1 MAWTFFL
8 YILGVKTK
16 TQFKEKM
23 YRFLTYVPDIDS
35 ALNDFWN
42 VNEHKVK
49 FWYKDRQKD
58 DDIIISASPEFL
70 LKPICERLGIKNLM
84 ASKVDKHTGLYD
96 GENCWGEEKVKRLYE
111 KFPNAKC
118 EEFYSDSLSD
128 TPLAELADKAMI
140 IRENELIEFANKCKY
155 DSYSKD
161 KIVKLTAD
169 IDVSGSD
176 FKGISYF
183 AGTFDGG
190 SHIISG
196 FNVDYKGSDFGFFR
210 YIAESGFIT
219 NLNISGSINVTGSQ
233 ENIGGIAGVNK
244 GVINESSF
252 SGKVNASTAT
262 GAIAGYNHE
271 NAKIV
276 SCTSDADI
284 LATNQTGGIA
294 GVNDGLISSCTSK
307 SRVNTQELDTTLDI
321 GGVDVG
327 TLNLTQNVI
336 DRNDM
341 GGIAGES
348 TGIISDCVNYGKIGF
363 AHTGYN
369 VGGIAGKQS
378 GKVITCSNEGE
389 IYGRKDVG
397 GIVGQAEPD
406 IESEYLN
413 DRVDD
418 VQSSIDIINSTLN
431 NMSSSMNNASSDVK
445 SYTENIIDQYKE
457 LLDKL
462 QDKLNGNNDND
473 EKIEDF
479 VDDISKDI
487 ENSTVADDIHGLA
500 DTVDSEIRT
509 IADSIERIS
518 AQIKNIGNT
527 VTETMDVVTSDDNYI
542 EDISSA
548 DSAQNSDGVIAKSVN
563 RGAVHGDINAGGI
576 AGTMNVE
583 YDVDPEYD
591 LDITETTNV
600 RLRSTVSDVVIYCIN
615 YGEVNSKK
623 DCAGGIVGL
632 QELGLVYGSEGYGTV
647 KSETGNY
654 AGGIAGNS
662 ASAITDSYS
671 LCNVESEDY
680 TGGICGKGYTMQN
693 CISIP
698 AILGDGEAKGSLAG
712 IIESDGEVSTN
723 IFVNDIYGGIDDINY
738 SGKADSASYEAV
750 MAMENIPDGFHRVT
764 LVFKA
769 DGNVIDT
776 KNIAYNANLGV
787 SELPSIPDK
796 DGFYAQWPENIVS
809 KPILQNTVV
818 EAEYHVWIES
828 VAGDIASQN
837 DKPLFIAEG
846 KFYDDNKITLSKCD
860 TDNLSGDIEYSYA
873 WKMRGTDVKDKGT
886 KTCHFYIKNTL
897 GSSEVWYRDNAD
909 SGWVKADAKEH
920 GSYMTAEIPYEADF
934 AVIHKESS
942 NMIYYIC
949 GGAAA
954 CIIVLAVIII
964 KKRKKRNK

>member
-1 MAWTFFL
+1 MTMKKYLKKRIIPAGL
-8 YILGVKTK
+8 SLILIIMTVISI
-16 TQFKEKM
+16 M
-23 YRFLTYVPDIDS
+23 PINVS
-35 ALNDFWN
+35 A
-42 VNEHKVK
+42 E
-49 FWYKDRQKD
+49 
-58 DDIIISASPEFL
+58 
-70 LKPICERLGIKNLM
+70 
-84 ASKVDKHTGLYD
+84 
-96 GENCWGEEKVKRLYE
+96 
-111 KFPNAKC
+111 
-118 EEFYSDSLSD
+118 DSLNVIEIS
-128 TPLAELADKAMI
+128 
-140 IRENELIEFANKCKY
+140 RVNELIEFANKCKY

-479 VDDISKDI
+479 IDDISKDI
-487 ENSTVADDIHGLA
+487 ENSTVADDIHGVA

-527 VTETMDVVTSDDNYI
+527 VTETMDVVTSDDDYI

-796 DGFYAQWPENIVS
+796 DGYYAQWPENIVS

-886 KTCHFYIKNTL
+886 KTCHFYIKNTS

>member
-1 MAWTFFL
+1 MTMKKYLKKRIIPAGL
-8 YILGVKTK
+8 SLILIIMTVISI
-16 TQFKEKM
+16 M
-23 YRFLTYVPDIDS
+23 PINVS
-35 ALNDFWN
+35 A
-42 VNEHKVK
+42 E
-49 FWYKDRQKD
+49 
-58 DDIIISASPEFL
+58 
-70 LKPICERLGIKNLM
+70 
-84 ASKVDKHTGLYD
+84 
-96 GENCWGEEKVKRLYE
+96 
-111 KFPNAKC
+111 
-118 EEFYSDSLSD
+118 DSLNVIEIS
-128 TPLAELADKAMI
+128 
-140 IRENELIEFANKCKY
+140 RVNELIEFANKCKY

-487 ENSTVADDIHGLA
+487 ENSTVADDIHGVA

-527 VTETMDVVTSDDNYI
+527 VTETMDVVTSDDDYI

-787 SELPSIPDK
+787 AELPSIPDK
-796 DGFYAQWPENIVS
+796 DGYYAQWPENIVS

-886 KTCHFYIKNTL
+886 KTCHFYIKNTS

-964 KKRKKRNK
+964 KKRKKRNN

>member
-1 MAWTFFL
+1 MTMKKYLKKRIIPAGL
-8 YILGVKTK
+8 SLILIIMTVISI
-16 TQFKEKM
+16 M
-23 YRFLTYVPDIDS
+23 PINVS
-35 ALNDFWN
+35 A
-42 VNEHKVK
+42 E
-49 FWYKDRQKD
+49 
-58 DDIIISASPEFL
+58 
-70 LKPICERLGIKNLM
+70 
-84 ASKVDKHTGLYD
+84 
-96 GENCWGEEKVKRLYE
+96 
-111 KFPNAKC
+111 
-118 EEFYSDSLSD
+118 DSLNVIEIS
-128 TPLAELADKAMI
+128 
-140 IRENELIEFANKCKY
+140 RVNELIEFANKCKY

-219 NLNISGSINVTGSQ
+219 NLNITGSINVTGSQ

-445 SYTENIIDQYKE
+445 SYTENIIDQYNE

-487 ENSTVADDIHGLA
+487 ENSTVADDIHGVA

-527 VTETMDVVTSDDNYI
+527 VTETMDVVTSDDDYI

-846 KFYDDNKITLSKCD
+846 EFYDDNKITLSKCD
-860 TDNLSGDIEYSYA
+860 TDNLSGNIEYSYA

-886 KTCHFYIKNTL
+886 KTCHFYIKNTS

>member
-1 MAWTFFL
+1 MTMKKYLKKRIIPAGL
-8 YILGVKTK
+8 SLILIIMTVISI
-16 TQFKEKM
+16 M
-23 YRFLTYVPDIDS
+23 PINVS
-35 ALNDFWN
+35 A
-42 VNEHKVK
+42 E
-49 FWYKDRQKD
+49 
-58 DDIIISASPEFL
+58 
-70 LKPICERLGIKNLM
+70 
-84 ASKVDKHTGLYD
+84 
-96 GENCWGEEKVKRLYE
+96 
-111 KFPNAKC
+111 
-118 EEFYSDSLSD
+118 DSLNVIEIS
-128 TPLAELADKAMI
+128 
-140 IRENELIEFANKCKY
+140 RVNELIEFANKCKY

-431 NMSSSMNNASSDVK
+431 NMSSLMNNASSDVK

-796 DGFYAQWPENIVS
+796 DGYYAQWPENIVS

-886 KTCHFYIKNTL
+886 KTCHFYIKNTS

>member
-1 MAWTFFL
+1 MTMKKYLKKRIIPAGL
-8 YILGVKTK
+8 SLILIIMTVISI
-16 TQFKEKM
+16 M
-23 YRFLTYVPDIDS
+23 PINVS
-35 ALNDFWN
+35 A
-42 VNEHKVK
+42 E
-49 FWYKDRQKD
+49 
-58 DDIIISASPEFL
+58 
-70 LKPICERLGIKNLM
+70 
-84 ASKVDKHTGLYD
+84 
-96 GENCWGEEKVKRLYE
+96 
-111 KFPNAKC
+111 
-118 EEFYSDSLSD
+118 DSLNVIEIS
-128 TPLAELADKAMI
+128 
-140 IRENELIEFANKCKY
+140 RVNELIEFANKCKY

-233 ENIGGIAGVNK
+233 KNIGGIAGVNK

-487 ENSTVADDIHGLA
+487 ENSTVADDIHGVA

-527 VTETMDVVTSDDNYI
+527 VTETMDVVTSDDDYI

-796 DGFYAQWPENIVS
+796 DGYYAQWPENIVS

-837 DKPLFIAEG
+837 DKPRFIAEG

-886 KTCHFYIKNTL
+886 KTCHFYIKNTS

>member
-1 MAWTFFL
+1 MTMKKYLKKRIIPAGL
-8 YILGVKTK
+8 SLILIIMTVISI
-16 TQFKEKM
+16 M
-23 YRFLTYVPDIDS
+23 PINVS
-35 ALNDFWN
+35 A
-42 VNEHKVK
+42 E
-49 FWYKDRQKD
+49 
-58 DDIIISASPEFL
+58 
-70 LKPICERLGIKNLM
+70 
-84 ASKVDKHTGLYD
+84 
-96 GENCWGEEKVKRLYE
+96 
-111 KFPNAKC
+111 
-118 EEFYSDSLSD
+118 DSLNVIEIS
-128 TPLAELADKAMI
+128 
-140 IRENELIEFANKCKY
+140 RVNELIEFANKCKY

-183 AGTFDGG
+183 AGIFDGG

-527 VTETMDVVTSDDNYI
+527 VTETMDVVTSDDDYI

-886 KTCHFYIKNTL
+886 KTCHFYIKNTS

>member
-1 MAWTFFL
+1 MTMKKYLKKRIIPAGL
-8 YILGVKTK
+8 SLILIIMTVISI
-16 TQFKEKM
+16 M
-23 YRFLTYVPDIDS
+23 PINVS
-35 ALNDFWN
+35 A
-42 VNEHKVK
+42 E
-49 FWYKDRQKD
+49 
-58 DDIIISASPEFL
+58 
-70 LKPICERLGIKNLM
+70 
-84 ASKVDKHTGLYD
+84 
-96 GENCWGEEKVKRLYE
+96 
-111 KFPNAKC
+111 
-118 EEFYSDSLSD
+118 DSLNVIEIS
-128 TPLAELADKAMI
+128 
-140 IRENELIEFANKCKY
+140 RVNELIEFANKCKY

-233 ENIGGIAGVNK
+233 KNIGGIAGVNK

-445 SYTENIIDQYKE
+445 SYTENIIDQYEE

-487 ENSTVADDIHGLA
+487 ENSTVADDIHGVA

-527 VTETMDVVTSDDNYI
+527 VTETMDVVTSDDDYI

-886 KTCHFYIKNTL
+886 KTCHFYIKNTS

>member
-1 MAWTFFL
+1 MTMKKYLKKRIIPAGL
-8 YILGVKTK
+8 SLILIIMTVISI
-16 TQFKEKM
+16 M
-23 YRFLTYVPDIDS
+23 PINVS
-35 ALNDFWN
+35 A
-42 VNEHKVK
+42 E
-49 FWYKDRQKD
+49 
-58 DDIIISASPEFL
+58 
-70 LKPICERLGIKNLM
+70 
-84 ASKVDKHTGLYD
+84 
-96 GENCWGEEKVKRLYE
+96 
-111 KFPNAKC
+111 
-118 EEFYSDSLSD
+118 DSLNVIEIS
-128 TPLAELADKAMI
+128 
-140 IRENELIEFANKCKY
+140 RVNELIEFANKCKY

-233 ENIGGIAGVNK
+233 KNIGGIAGVNK

-284 LATNQTGGIA
+284 LATNRTGGIA

-487 ENSTVADDIHGLA
+487 ENSTVADDIHGVA

-527 VTETMDVVTSDDNYI
+527 VTETMDVVTSDDDYI

-796 DGFYAQWPENIVS
+796 DGYYAQWPENIVS

-886 KTCHFYIKNTL
+886 KTCHFYIKNSS

>member
-1 MAWTFFL
+1 MKKYLKKRIIPAGL
-8 YILGVKTK
+8 SLILIIMTVISI
-16 TQFKEKM
+16 M
-23 YRFLTYVPDIDS
+23 PINVS
-35 ALNDFWN
+35 A
-42 VNEHKVK
+42 E
-49 FWYKDRQKD
+49 
-58 DDIIISASPEFL
+58 
-70 LKPICERLGIKNLM
+70 
-84 ASKVDKHTGLYD
+84 
-96 GENCWGEEKVKRLYE
+96 
-111 KFPNAKC
+111 
-118 EEFYSDSLSD
+118 DSLNVIEIS
-128 TPLAELADKAMI
+128 
-140 IRENELIEFANKCKY
+140 RVNELIEFANKCKY

-233 ENIGGIAGVNK
+233 KNIGGIAGVNK

-487 ENSTVADDIHGLA
+487 ENSTVADDIHGVA

-527 VTETMDVVTSDDNYI
+527 VTETMDVVTSDDDYI

-886 KTCHFYIKNTL
+886 KTCHFYIKNTS

>member
-1 MAWTFFL
+1 MTMKKYLKKRIIPAGL
-8 YILGVKTK
+8 SLILIIMTVISI
-16 TQFKEKM
+16 M
-23 YRFLTYVPDIDS
+23 PINVS
-35 ALNDFWN
+35 A
-42 VNEHKVK
+42 E
-49 FWYKDRQKD
+49 
-58 DDIIISASPEFL
+58 
-70 LKPICERLGIKNLM
+70 
-84 ASKVDKHTGLYD
+84 
-96 GENCWGEEKVKRLYE
+96 
-111 KFPNAKC
+111 
-118 EEFYSDSLSD
+118 DSLNVIEIS
-128 TPLAELADKAMI
+128 
-140 IRENELIEFANKCKY
+140 RVNELIEFANKCKY

-233 ENIGGIAGVNK
+233 KNIGGIAGVNK

-487 ENSTVADDIHGLA
+487 ENSTVADDIHGVA

-527 VTETMDVVTSDDNYI
+527 VTETMDVVTSDDDYI

-796 DGFYAQWPENIVS
+796 DGYYAQWPENIVS

-886 KTCHFYIKNTL
+886 KTCHFYR
-897 GSSEVWYRDNAD
+897 S
-909 SGWVKADAKEH
+909 
-920 GSYMTAEIPYEADF
+920 
-934 AVIHKESS
+934 
-942 NMIYYIC
+942 C
-949 GGAAA
+949 
-954 CIIVLAVIII
+954 
-964 KKRKKRNK
+964 

>member
-1 MAWTFFL
+1 MTMKKYLKKRIIPAGL
-8 YILGVKTK
+8 SLILIIMTVISI
-16 TQFKEKM
+16 M
-23 YRFLTYVPDIDS
+23 PINVS
-35 ALNDFWN
+35 A
-42 VNEHKVK
+42 E
-49 FWYKDRQKD
+49 
-58 DDIIISASPEFL
+58 
-70 LKPICERLGIKNLM
+70 
-84 ASKVDKHTGLYD
+84 
-96 GENCWGEEKVKRLYE
+96 
-111 KFPNAKC
+111 
-118 EEFYSDSLSD
+118 DSLNVIEIS
-128 TPLAELADKAMI
+128 
-140 IRENELIEFANKCKY
+140 RVNELIEFANKCKY

-233 ENIGGIAGVNK
+233 KNIGGIAGVNK

-406 IESEYLN
+406 VESEYLN

-457 LLDKL
+457 LLGKL

-487 ENSTVADDIHGLA
+487 ENSTVADDIHGVA

-527 VTETMDVVTSDDNYI
+527 VTETMDVVTSDDDYI

-796 DGFYAQWPENIVS
+796 DGYYAQWPENIVS

-886 KTCHFYIKNTL
+886 KTCHFYIKNTS

>member
-1 MAWTFFL
+1 MTMKKYLKKRIIPAGL
-8 YILGVKTK
+8 SLILIIMTVISI
-16 TQFKEKM
+16 M
-23 YRFLTYVPDIDS
+23 PINVS
-35 ALNDFWN
+35 A
-42 VNEHKVK
+42 E
-49 FWYKDRQKD
+49 
-58 DDIIISASPEFL
+58 
-70 LKPICERLGIKNLM
+70 
-84 ASKVDKHTGLYD
+84 
-96 GENCWGEEKVKRLYE
+96 
-111 KFPNAKC
+111 
-118 EEFYSDSLSD
+118 DSLNVIEIS
-128 TPLAELADKAMI
+128 
-140 IRENELIEFANKCKY
+140 RVNELIEFANKCKY

-219 NLNISGSINVTGSQ
+219 NLNISGSINATGSQ

-509 IADSIERIS
+509 ISDSIERIS

-934 AVIHKESS
+934 AVIYKESS

>member
-1 MAWTFFL
+1 MTMKKYLKKRIIPAGL
-8 YILGVKTK
+8 SLILIIMTVISI
-16 TQFKEKM
+16 M
-23 YRFLTYVPDIDS
+23 PINVS
-35 ALNDFWN
+35 A
-42 VNEHKVK
+42 E
-49 FWYKDRQKD
+49 
-58 DDIIISASPEFL
+58 
-70 LKPICERLGIKNLM
+70 
-84 ASKVDKHTGLYD
+84 
-96 GENCWGEEKVKRLYE
+96 
-111 KFPNAKC
+111 
-118 EEFYSDSLSD
+118 DSLNVIEIS
-128 TPLAELADKAMI
+128 
-140 IRENELIEFANKCKY
+140 RVNELIEFANKCKY

-169 IDVSGSD
+169 IDVSDSD

-886 KTCHFYIKNTL
+886 KTCHFYIKNTS

>member
-1 MAWTFFL
+1 MTMKKYLKKRIIPAGL
-8 YILGVKTK
+8 SLILIIMTVISI
-16 TQFKEKM
+16 M
-23 YRFLTYVPDIDS
+23 PINVS
-35 ALNDFWN
+35 A
-42 VNEHKVK
+42 E
-49 FWYKDRQKD
+49 
-58 DDIIISASPEFL
+58 
-70 LKPICERLGIKNLM
+70 
-84 ASKVDKHTGLYD
+84 
-96 GENCWGEEKVKRLYE
+96 
-111 KFPNAKC
+111 
-118 EEFYSDSLSD
+118 DSLNVIEIS
-128 TPLAELADKAMI
+128 
-140 IRENELIEFANKCKY
+140 RVNELIEFANKCKY

-397 GIVGQAEPD
+397 GIVGQTEPD

-487 ENSTVADDIHGLA
+487 ENSTVADDIHGVA

-527 VTETMDVVTSDDNYI
+527 VTETMDVVTSDDDYI

-796 DGFYAQWPENIVS
+796 DGYYAQWPENIVS

-886 KTCHFYIKNTL
+886 KTCHFYIKNTS

>member
-1 MAWTFFL
+1 MTMKKYLKKRIIPAGL
-8 YILGVKTK
+8 SLILIIMTVISI
-16 TQFKEKM
+16 M
-23 YRFLTYVPDIDS
+23 PINVS
-35 ALNDFWN
+35 A
-42 VNEHKVK
+42 E
-49 FWYKDRQKD
+49 
-58 DDIIISASPEFL
+58 
-70 LKPICERLGIKNLM
+70 
-84 ASKVDKHTGLYD
+84 
-96 GENCWGEEKVKRLYE
+96 
-111 KFPNAKC
+111 
-118 EEFYSDSLSD
+118 DSLNVIEIS
-128 TPLAELADKAMI
+128 
-140 IRENELIEFANKCKY
+140 RVNELIEFANKCKY

-487 ENSTVADDIHGLA
+487 ENSTVADDIHGVA

-527 VTETMDVVTSDDNYI
+527 VTETMDVVTSDDDYI

-654 AGGIAGNS
+654 VGGIAGNS

-796 DGFYAQWPENIVS
+796 DGYYAQWPENIVS

-886 KTCHFYIKNTL
+886 KTCHFYIKNTS
-897 GSSEVWYRDNAD
+897 GSSEVCYRDNAD

>member
-1 MAWTFFL
+1 MTMKKYLKKRIIPAGL
-8 YILGVKTK
+8 SLILIIMTVISI
-16 TQFKEKM
+16 M
-23 YRFLTYVPDIDS
+23 PINVS
-35 ALNDFWN
+35 A
-42 VNEHKVK
+42 E
-49 FWYKDRQKD
+49 
-58 DDIIISASPEFL
+58 
-70 LKPICERLGIKNLM
+70 
-84 ASKVDKHTGLYD
+84 
-96 GENCWGEEKVKRLYE
+96 
-111 KFPNAKC
+111 
-118 EEFYSDSLSD
+118 DSLNVIEIS
-128 TPLAELADKAMI
+128 
-140 IRENELIEFANKCKY
+140 RVNELIEFANKCKY

-233 ENIGGIAGVNK
+233 KNIGGIAGVNK

-294 GVNDGLISSCTSK
+294 GVNDGLISSCISK

-487 ENSTVADDIHGLA
+487 ENSTVADDIHGVA

-527 VTETMDVVTSDDNYI
+527 VTETMDVVTSDDDYI

-796 DGFYAQWPENIVS
+796 DGYYAQWPENIVS

-886 KTCHFYIKNTL
+886 KTCHFYIKNTS

>member
-1 MAWTFFL
+1 MTMKKYLKKRIIPAGL
-8 YILGVKTK
+8 SLILIIMTVISI
-16 TQFKEKM
+16 M
-23 YRFLTYVPDIDS
+23 PINVS
-35 ALNDFWN
+35 A
-42 VNEHKVK
+42 E
-49 FWYKDRQKD
+49 
-58 DDIIISASPEFL
+58 
-70 LKPICERLGIKNLM
+70 
-84 ASKVDKHTGLYD
+84 
-96 GENCWGEEKVKRLYE
+96 
-111 KFPNAKC
+111 
-118 EEFYSDSLSD
+118 DSLNVIEIS
-128 TPLAELADKAMI
+128 
-140 IRENELIEFANKCKY
+140 RVNELIEFANKCKY

-161 KIVKLTAD
+161 KIVKPPAD

-233 ENIGGIAGVNK
+233 KNIGGIAGVNK

-487 ENSTVADDIHGLA
+487 ENSTVADDIHGVA

-527 VTETMDVVTSDDNYI
+527 VTETMDVVTSDDDYI

-796 DGFYAQWPENIVS
+796 DGYYAQWPENIVS

-886 KTCHFYIKNTL
+886 KTCHFYIKNTS

>member
-1 MAWTFFL
+1 MTMKKYLKKRIIPAGL
-8 YILGVKTK
+8 SLILIIMTVISI
-16 TQFKEKM
+16 M
-23 YRFLTYVPDIDS
+23 PINVS
-35 ALNDFWN
+35 A
-42 VNEHKVK
+42 E
-49 FWYKDRQKD
+49 
-58 DDIIISASPEFL
+58 
-70 LKPICERLGIKNLM
+70 
-84 ASKVDKHTGLYD
+84 
-96 GENCWGEEKVKRLYE
+96 
-111 KFPNAKC
+111 
-118 EEFYSDSLSD
+118 DSLNVIEIS
-128 TPLAELADKAMI
+128 
-140 IRENELIEFANKCKY
+140 RVNELIEFANKCKY

-796 DGFYAQWPENIVS
+796 DGFYAQWPKNIVS

>member
-1 MAWTFFL
+1 MTMKKYLKKRIIPAGL
-8 YILGVKTK
+8 SLILIIMTVISI
-16 TQFKEKM
+16 M
-23 YRFLTYVPDIDS
+23 PINVS
-35 ALNDFWN
+35 A
-42 VNEHKVK
+42 E
-49 FWYKDRQKD
+49 
-58 DDIIISASPEFL
+58 
-70 LKPICERLGIKNLM
+70 
-84 ASKVDKHTGLYD
+84 
-96 GENCWGEEKVKRLYE
+96 
-111 KFPNAKC
+111 
-118 EEFYSDSLSD
+118 DSLNVIEIS
-128 TPLAELADKAMI
+128 
-140 IRENELIEFANKCKY
+140 RVNELIEFANKCKY

-233 ENIGGIAGVNK
+233 KNIGGIAGVNK

-487 ENSTVADDIHGLA
+487 ENSTVADDIHGVA

-527 VTETMDVVTSDDNYI
+527 VTETMDVVTSDDDYI

-796 DGFYAQWPENIVS
+796 DGYYAQWPENIVS

-837 DKPLFIAEG
+837 DKPFFIAEG

-886 KTCHFYIKNTL
+886 KTCHFYIKNTS

>member
-1 MAWTFFL
+1 MTMKKYLKKRIIPAGL
-8 YILGVKTK
+8 SLILIIMTVISI
-16 TQFKEKM
+16 M
-23 YRFLTYVPDIDS
+23 PINVS
-35 ALNDFWN
+35 A
-42 VNEHKVK
+42 E
-49 FWYKDRQKD
+49 
-58 DDIIISASPEFL
+58 
-70 LKPICERLGIKNLM
+70 
-84 ASKVDKHTGLYD
+84 
-96 GENCWGEEKVKRLYE
+96 
-111 KFPNAKC
+111 
-118 EEFYSDSLSD
+118 DSLNVIEIS
-128 TPLAELADKAMI
+128 
-140 IRENELIEFANKCKY
+140 RVNELIEFANKCKY

-219 NLNISGSINVTGSQ
+219 NLNISGSINATGSQ

-949 GGAAA
+949 GGAAV

>member
-1 MAWTFFL
+1 MTMKKYLKKRIIPAGL
-8 YILGVKTK
+8 SLILIIMTVISI
-16 TQFKEKM
+16 M
-23 YRFLTYVPDIDS
+23 PINVS
-35 ALNDFWN
+35 A
-42 VNEHKVK
+42 E
-49 FWYKDRQKD
+49 
-58 DDIIISASPEFL
+58 
-70 LKPICERLGIKNLM
+70 
-84 ASKVDKHTGLYD
+84 
-96 GENCWGEEKVKRLYE
+96 
-111 KFPNAKC
+111 
-118 EEFYSDSLSD
+118 DSLNVIEIS
-128 TPLAELADKAMI
+128 
-140 IRENELIEFANKCKY
+140 RVNELIEFANKCKY

-418 VQSSIDIINSTLN
+418 VHSSIDIINSTLN

-487 ENSTVADDIHGLA
+487 ENSTVADDIHGVA

-527 VTETMDVVTSDDNYI
+527 VTETMDVVTSDDDYI

-796 DGFYAQWPENIVS
+796 DGYYAQWPENIVS

-886 KTCHFYIKNTL
+886 KTCHFYIKNTS
-897 GSSEVWYRDNAD
+897 GSSEVWYRDNTD

>member
-1 MAWTFFL
+1 MTMKKYLKKRIIPAGL
-8 YILGVKTK
+8 SLILIIMTVISI
-16 TQFKEKM
+16 M
-23 YRFLTYVPDIDS
+23 PINVS
-35 ALNDFWN
+35 A
-42 VNEHKVK
+42 E
-49 FWYKDRQKD
+49 
-58 DDIIISASPEFL
+58 
-70 LKPICERLGIKNLM
+70 
-84 ASKVDKHTGLYD
+84 
-96 GENCWGEEKVKRLYE
+96 
-111 KFPNAKC
+111 
-118 EEFYSDSLSD
+118 DSLNVIEIS
-128 TPLAELADKAMI
+128 
-140 IRENELIEFANKCKY
+140 RVNELIEFANKCKY

-219 NLNISGSINVTGSQ
+219 NLNISGSINITGSQ
-233 ENIGGIAGVNK
+233 KNIGGIAGVNK

-487 ENSTVADDIHGLA
+487 ENSTVADDIHGVA

-527 VTETMDVVTSDDNYI
+527 VTETMDVVTSDDDYI

-738 SGKADSASYEAV
+738 SGIADKVTYDYV
-750 MAMENIPDGFHRVT
+750 MSLDNIPEGFHQIT
-764 LVFKA
+764 ITFKA
-769 DGNVIDT
+769 DDYVAGT
-776 KNIAYNANLGV
+776 KVIAYNGNITT
-787 SELPSIPDK
+787 SDLPSIPKK
-796 DGFYAQWPENIVS
+796 DGYYGEWPADITVS
-809 KPILQNTVV
+809 PITQNKVV
-818 EAEYHVWIES
+818 EAEYHLWTES
-828 VAGDIASQN
+828 LASN
-837 DKPLFIAEG
+837 EKNADGKILFLAEG
-846 KFYDDNKITLSKCD
+846 KFYNDDKLVTRTCD
-860 TDNLSGDIEYSYA
+860 ISGLSGDVVYAYSWQILSSHTSQQDTVTGHFLVEDSDGSNEIWYV
-873 WKMRGTDVKDKGT
+873 DKDG
-886 KTCHFYIKNTL
+886 N
-897 GSSEVWYRDNAD
+897 N
-909 SGWVKADAKEH
+909 WVKADAKKN
-920 GSYMTAEIPYEADF
+920 GSYITAVIPYEADF
-934 AVIHKESS
+934 ALIHKSS
-942 NMIYYIC
+942 NKIIYYI
-949 GGAAA
+949 AAA
-954 CIIVLAVIII
+954 TIAIILLATIIII
-964 KKRKKRNK
+964 KHKKAKPTSK

>member
-1 MAWTFFL
+1 MTMKKYLKKRIIPAGL
-8 YILGVKTK
+8 SLILIIMTVISI
-16 TQFKEKM
+16 M
-23 YRFLTYVPDIDS
+23 PINVS
-35 ALNDFWN
+35 A
-42 VNEHKVK
+42 E
-49 FWYKDRQKD
+49 
-58 DDIIISASPEFL
+58 
-70 LKPICERLGIKNLM
+70 
-84 ASKVDKHTGLYD
+84 
-96 GENCWGEEKVKRLYE
+96 
-111 KFPNAKC
+111 
-118 EEFYSDSLSD
+118 DSLNVIEIS
-128 TPLAELADKAMI
+128 
-140 IRENELIEFANKCKY
+140 RVNELIEFANKCKY

-487 ENSTVADDIHGLA
+487 ENSTVADDIHGVA

-527 VTETMDVVTSDDNYI
+527 VTETMDVVTSDDDYI

-654 AGGIAGNS
+654 VGGIAGNS

-796 DGFYAQWPENIVS
+796 DGYYAQWPENIVS

-873 WKMRGTDVKDKGT
+873 WK
-886 KTCHFYIKNTL
+886 
-897 GSSEVWYRDNAD
+897 SEAQ
-909 SGWVKADAKEH
+909 
-920 GSYMTAEIPYEADF
+920 T
-934 AVIHKESS
+934 
-942 NMIYYIC
+942 
-949 GGAAA
+949 
-954 CIIVLAVIII
+954 
-964 KKRKKRNK
+964 

>member
-1 MAWTFFL
+1 MTMKKYLKKRIIPAGL
-8 YILGVKTK
+8 SLILIIMTVISI
-16 TQFKEKM
+16 M
-23 YRFLTYVPDIDS
+23 PINVS
-35 ALNDFWN
+35 A
-42 VNEHKVK
+42 E
-49 FWYKDRQKD
+49 
-58 DDIIISASPEFL
+58 
-70 LKPICERLGIKNLM
+70 
-84 ASKVDKHTGLYD
+84 
-96 GENCWGEEKVKRLYE
+96 
-111 KFPNAKC
+111 
-118 EEFYSDSLSD
+118 DSLNVIEIS
-128 TPLAELADKAMI
+128 
-140 IRENELIEFANKCKY
+140 RVNELIEFANKCKY

-378 GKVITCSNEGE
+378 GKVITCSNGGE

-487 ENSTVADDIHGLA
+487 ENSTVADDIHGVA

-527 VTETMDVVTSDDNYI
+527 VTETMDVVTSDDDYI

-712 IIESDGEVSTN
+712 IIESDGEVITN

-796 DGFYAQWPENIVS
+796 DGYYAQWPENIVS

-886 KTCHFYIKNTL
+886 KTCHFYIKNTS

>member
-1 MAWTFFL
+1 MTMKKYLKKRIIPAGL
-8 YILGVKTK
+8 SLILIIMTVISI
-16 TQFKEKM
+16 M
-23 YRFLTYVPDIDS
+23 PINVS
-35 ALNDFWN
+35 A
-42 VNEHKVK
+42 E
-49 FWYKDRQKD
+49 
-58 DDIIISASPEFL
+58 
-70 LKPICERLGIKNLM
+70 
-84 ASKVDKHTGLYD
+84 
-96 GENCWGEEKVKRLYE
+96 
-111 KFPNAKC
+111 
-118 EEFYSDSLSD
+118 DSLNVIEIS
-128 TPLAELADKAMI
+128 
-140 IRENELIEFANKCKY
+140 RVNELIEFANKCKY

-233 ENIGGIAGVNK
+233 KNIGGIAGVNK

-487 ENSTVADDIHGLA
+487 ENSTVADDIHGVA

-527 VTETMDVVTSDDNYI
+527 VTETMDVVTSDDDYI

-796 DGFYAQWPENIVS
+796 DGYYAQWPENIVS

-886 KTCHFYIKNTL
+886 KTCHFYIKNTS

-964 KKRKKRNK
+964 KKRKKRSK

>member
-1 MAWTFFL
+1 MTMKKYLKKRIIPAGL
-8 YILGVKTK
+8 SLILIIMTVISI
-16 TQFKEKM
+16 M
-23 YRFLTYVPDIDS
+23 PINVS
-35 ALNDFWN
+35 A
-42 VNEHKVK
+42 E
-49 FWYKDRQKD
+49 
-58 DDIIISASPEFL
+58 
-70 LKPICERLGIKNLM
+70 
-84 ASKVDKHTGLYD
+84 
-96 GENCWGEEKVKRLYE
+96 
-111 KFPNAKC
+111 
-118 EEFYSDSLSD
+118 DSLNVIEIS
-128 TPLAELADKAMI
+128 
-140 IRENELIEFANKCKY
+140 RVNELIEFANKCKY

-369 VGGIAGKQS
+369 VGGIAGKQR

-487 ENSTVADDIHGLA
+487 ENSTVADDIHGVA

-527 VTETMDVVTSDDNYI
+527 VTETMNVVTSDDDYI

-796 DGFYAQWPENIVS
+796 DGYYAQWPENIVS

-886 KTCHFYIKNTL
+886 KTCHFYIKNTS

>member
-1 MAWTFFL
+1 MTMKKYLKKRIIPAGL
-8 YILGVKTK
+8 SLILIIMTVISI
-16 TQFKEKM
+16 M
-23 YRFLTYVPDIDS
+23 PINVS
-35 ALNDFWN
+35 A
-42 VNEHKVK
+42 E
-49 FWYKDRQKD
+49 
-58 DDIIISASPEFL
+58 
-70 LKPICERLGIKNLM
+70 
-84 ASKVDKHTGLYD
+84 
-96 GENCWGEEKVKRLYE
+96 
-111 KFPNAKC
+111 
-118 EEFYSDSLSD
+118 DSLNVIEIS
-128 TPLAELADKAMI
+128 
-140 IRENELIEFANKCKY
+140 RVNELIEFANKCKY

-233 ENIGGIAGVNK
+233 KNIGGIAGVNK

-487 ENSTVADDIHGLA
+487 ENSTVADDIHGVA

-527 VTETMDVVTSDDNYI
+527 VTETMDVVTSDDDYI

-750 MAMENIPDGFHRVT
+750 MAMENIPDGFRRVT

-796 DGFYAQWPENIVS
+796 DGYYAQWPENIVS

-886 KTCHFYIKNTL
+886 KTCHFYIKNTS

>member
-1 MAWTFFL
+1 MTMKKYLKKRIIPAGL
-8 YILGVKTK
+8 SLILIIMTVISI
-16 TQFKEKM
+16 M
-23 YRFLTYVPDIDS
+23 PINVS
-35 ALNDFWN
+35 A
-42 VNEHKVK
+42 E
-49 FWYKDRQKD
+49 
-58 DDIIISASPEFL
+58 
-70 LKPICERLGIKNLM
+70 
-84 ASKVDKHTGLYD
+84 
-96 GENCWGEEKVKRLYE
+96 
-111 KFPNAKC
+111 
-118 EEFYSDSLSD
+118 DSLNVIEIS
-128 TPLAELADKAMI
+128 
-140 IRENELIEFANKCKY
+140 RVNELIEFANKCKY

-233 ENIGGIAGVNK
+233 KNIGGIAGVNK

-294 GVNDGLISSCTSK
+294 GVNDGLISGCTSK

-487 ENSTVADDIHGLA
+487 ENSTVADDIHGVA

-527 VTETMDVVTSDDNYI
+527 VTETMDVVTSDDDYI

-796 DGFYAQWPENIVS
+796 DGYYAQWPENIVS

-873 WKMRGTDVKDKGT
+873 WKMRGTDVKDKGK
-886 KTCHFYIKNTL
+886 KTCHFYIKNTS

-964 KKRKKRNK
+964 KKRKKRNN

>member
-1 MAWTFFL
+1 MTMKKYLKKRIIPAGL
-8 YILGVKTK
+8 SLILIIMTVISI
-16 TQFKEKM
+16 M
-23 YRFLTYVPDIDS
+23 PINVS
-35 ALNDFWN
+35 A
-42 VNEHKVK
+42 E
-49 FWYKDRQKD
+49 
-58 DDIIISASPEFL
+58 
-70 LKPICERLGIKNLM
+70 
-84 ASKVDKHTGLYD
+84 
-96 GENCWGEEKVKRLYE
+96 
-111 KFPNAKC
+111 
-118 EEFYSDSLSD
+118 DSLNVIEIS
-128 TPLAELADKAMI
+128 
-140 IRENELIEFANKCKY
+140 RVNELIEFANKCKY

-284 LATNQTGGIA
+284 LATNQT
-294 GVNDGLISSCTSK
+294 
-307 SRVNTQELDTTLDI
+307 
-321 GGVDVG
+321 
-327 TLNLTQNVI
+327 
-336 DRNDM
+336 
-341 GGIAGES
+341 
-348 TGIISDCVNYGKIGF
+348 
-363 AHTGYN
+363 
-369 VGGIAGKQS
+369 GGIAGKQS

-527 VTETMDVVTSDDNYI
+527 VTETMDVVTSDDDYI

-796 DGFYAQWPENIVS
+796 DGYYAQWPENIVS

-886 KTCHFYIKNTL
+886 KTCHFYIKNTS

>member
-1 MAWTFFL
+1 MTMKKYLKKRIIPAGL
-8 YILGVKTK
+8 SLILIIMTVISI
-16 TQFKEKM
+16 M
-23 YRFLTYVPDIDS
+23 PINVS
-35 ALNDFWN
+35 A
-42 VNEHKVK
+42 E
-49 FWYKDRQKD
+49 
-58 DDIIISASPEFL
+58 
-70 LKPICERLGIKNLM
+70 
-84 ASKVDKHTGLYD
+84 
-96 GENCWGEEKVKRLYE
+96 
-111 KFPNAKC
+111 
-118 EEFYSDSLSD
+118 DSLNVIEIS
-128 TPLAELADKAMI
+128 
-140 IRENELIEFANKCKY
+140 RVNELIEFANKCKY

-487 ENSTVADDIHGLA
+487 ENSTVADDIHGVA

-518 AQIKNIGNT
+518 VQIKNIGNT
-527 VTETMDVVTSDDNYI
+527 VTETMDVVTSDDDYI

-796 DGFYAQWPENIVS
+796 DGYYAQWPENIVS

-860 TDNLSGDIEYSYA
+860 TDNLSGDIEYSNA
-873 WKMRGTDVKDKGT
+873 WKMRGTEVKDKGT

>member
-1 MAWTFFL
+1 MTMKKYLKKRIIPAGL
-8 YILGVKTK
+8 SLILIIMTVISI
-16 TQFKEKM
+16 M
-23 YRFLTYVPDIDS
+23 PINVS
-35 ALNDFWN
+35 A
-42 VNEHKVK
+42 E
-49 FWYKDRQKD
+49 
-58 DDIIISASPEFL
+58 
-70 LKPICERLGIKNLM
+70 
-84 ASKVDKHTGLYD
+84 
-96 GENCWGEEKVKRLYE
+96 
-111 KFPNAKC
+111 
-118 EEFYSDSLSD
+118 DSLNVIEIS
-128 TPLAELADKAMI
+128 
-140 IRENELIEFANKCKY
+140 RVNELIEFANKCKY

-527 VTETMDVVTSDDNYI
+527 VTETMDVVTSDDDYI

-796 DGFYAQWPENIVS
+796 DGYYAQWPENIVS

-860 TDNLSGDIEYSYA
+860 TDNLSGNIEYSYA

-886 KTCHFYIKNTL
+886 KTCNFYIKNTS

>member
-1 MAWTFFL
+1 MTMKKYLKKRIIPAGL
-8 YILGVKTK
+8 SLILIIMTVISI
-16 TQFKEKM
+16 M
-23 YRFLTYVPDIDS
+23 PINVS
-35 ALNDFWN
+35 A
-42 VNEHKVK
+42 E
-49 FWYKDRQKD
+49 
-58 DDIIISASPEFL
+58 
-70 LKPICERLGIKNLM
+70 
-84 ASKVDKHTGLYD
+84 
-96 GENCWGEEKVKRLYE
+96 
-111 KFPNAKC
+111 
-118 EEFYSDSLSD
+118 DSLNVIEIS
-128 TPLAELADKAMI
+128 
-140 IRENELIEFANKCKY
+140 RVNELIEFANKCKY

-183 AGTFDGG
+183 AGIFDGG

-527 VTETMDVVTSDDNYI
+527 VTETMDVVTSDDDYI

-796 DGFYAQWPENIVS
+796 DGYYAQWPENIVS

-886 KTCHFYIKNTL
+886 KTCHFYIKNTS
-897 GSSEVWYRDNAD
+897 GSSEVWYRDNVD

-964 KKRKKRNK
+964 KKSKKRNK

>member
-1 MAWTFFL
+1 MTMKKYLKKRIIPAGL
-8 YILGVKTK
+8 SLILIIMTVISI
-16 TQFKEKM
+16 M
-23 YRFLTYVPDIDS
+23 PINVS
-35 ALNDFWN
+35 A
-42 VNEHKVK
+42 E
-49 FWYKDRQKD
+49 
-58 DDIIISASPEFL
+58 
-70 LKPICERLGIKNLM
+70 
-84 ASKVDKHTGLYD
+84 
-96 GENCWGEEKVKRLYE
+96 
-111 KFPNAKC
+111 
-118 EEFYSDSLSD
+118 DSLNVIEIS
-128 TPLAELADKAMI
+128 
-140 IRENELIEFANKCKY
+140 RVNELIEFANKCKY

-487 ENSTVADDIHGLA
+487 ENSTVADDIHGVA

-527 VTETMDVVTSDDNYI
+527 VTETMDVVTSDDDYI

-563 RGAVHGDINAGGI
+563 RGAVHGDINSGGI

-796 DGFYAQWPENIVS
+796 DGYYAQWPENIVS

-886 KTCHFYIKNTL
+886 KTCHFYIKNTS

>member
-1 MAWTFFL
+1 MTMKKYLKKRIIPAGL
-8 YILGVKTK
+8 SLILIIMTVISI
-16 TQFKEKM
+16 M
-23 YRFLTYVPDIDS
+23 PINVS
-35 ALNDFWN
+35 A
-42 VNEHKVK
+42 E
-49 FWYKDRQKD
+49 
-58 DDIIISASPEFL
+58 
-70 LKPICERLGIKNLM
+70 
-84 ASKVDKHTGLYD
+84 
-96 GENCWGEEKVKRLYE
+96 
-111 KFPNAKC
+111 
-118 EEFYSDSLSD
+118 DSLNVIEIS
-128 TPLAELADKAMI
+128 
-140 IRENELIEFANKCKY
+140 RVNELIEFANKCKY

-294 GVNDGLISSCTSK
+294 GVNDGLISSCTSN

-487 ENSTVADDIHGLA
+487 ENSTVADDIHGVA

-527 VTETMDVVTSDDNYI
+527 VTETMDVVTSDDDYI

-698 AILGDGEAKGSLAG
+698 TILGDGEAKGSLAG

-886 KTCHFYIKNTL
+886 KTCHFYIKNTS

>member
-1 MAWTFFL
+1 MTMKKYLKKRIIPAGL
-8 YILGVKTK
+8 SLILIIMTVISI
-16 TQFKEKM
+16 M
-23 YRFLTYVPDIDS
+23 PINVS
-35 ALNDFWN
+35 A
-42 VNEHKVK
+42 E
-49 FWYKDRQKD
+49 
-58 DDIIISASPEFL
+58 
-70 LKPICERLGIKNLM
+70 
-84 ASKVDKHTGLYD
+84 
-96 GENCWGEEKVKRLYE
+96 
-111 KFPNAKC
+111 
-118 EEFYSDSLSD
+118 DSLNVIEIS
-128 TPLAELADKAMI
+128 
-140 IRENELIEFANKCKY
+140 RVNELIEFANKCKY

-233 ENIGGIAGVNK
+233 KNIGGIAGVNK

-406 IESEYLN
+406 VESEYLN

-457 LLDKL
+457 LLGKL

-487 ENSTVADDIHGLA
+487 ENSTVADDIHGVA

-527 VTETMDVVTSDDNYI
+527 VTETIDVVTSDDDYI

-623 DCAGGIVGL
+623 DCAGGVVGL

-787 SELPSIPDK
+787 SELPAIPDK
-796 DGFYAQWPENIVS
+796 DGYYAQWPENIVS

-886 KTCHFYIKNTL
+886 KTCHFYIKNTS

>member
-1 MAWTFFL
+1 MTMKKYLKKRIIPAGL
-8 YILGVKTK
+8 SLILIIMTVISI
-16 TQFKEKM
+16 M
-23 YRFLTYVPDIDS
+23 PINVS
-35 ALNDFWN
+35 A
-42 VNEHKVK
+42 E
-49 FWYKDRQKD
+49 
-58 DDIIISASPEFL
+58 
-70 LKPICERLGIKNLM
+70 
-84 ASKVDKHTGLYD
+84 
-96 GENCWGEEKVKRLYE
+96 
-111 KFPNAKC
+111 
-118 EEFYSDSLSD
+118 DSLNVIEIS
-128 TPLAELADKAMI
+128 
-140 IRENELIEFANKCKY
+140 RVNELIEFANKCKY

-487 ENSTVADDIHGLA
+487 ENSTVADDIHGVA

-527 VTETMDVVTSDDNYI
+527 VTETMDVVTSDDDYI

-591 LDITETTNV
+591 LDITEATNV

-796 DGFYAQWPENIVS
+796 DGYYAQWPENIVS

-886 KTCHFYIKNTL
+886 KTCHFYIKNTS

>member
-1 MAWTFFL
+1 MTMKKYLKKRIIPAGL
-8 YILGVKTK
+8 SLILIIMTVISI
-16 TQFKEKM
+16 M
-23 YRFLTYVPDIDS
+23 PINVS
-35 ALNDFWN
+35 A
-42 VNEHKVK
+42 E
-49 FWYKDRQKD
+49 
-58 DDIIISASPEFL
+58 
-70 LKPICERLGIKNLM
+70 
-84 ASKVDKHTGLYD
+84 
-96 GENCWGEEKVKRLYE
+96 
-111 KFPNAKC
+111 
-118 EEFYSDSLSD
+118 DSLNVIEIS
-128 TPLAELADKAMI
+128 
-140 IRENELIEFANKCKY
+140 RVNELIEFANKCKY

-233 ENIGGIAGVNK
+233 KNIGGIAGVNK

-487 ENSTVADDIHGLA
+487 ENSTVADDIHGVA

-527 VTETMDVVTSDDNYI
+527 VTETMDVVTSDDDYI

-591 LDITETTNV
+591 LDITETTNE

-796 DGFYAQWPENIVS
+796 DGYYAQWPENIVS

-886 KTCHFYIKNTL
+886 KTCHFYIKNTS

>member
-1 MAWTFFL
+1 MTMKKYLKKRIIPAGL
-8 YILGVKTK
+8 SLILIIMTVISI
-16 TQFKEKM
+16 M
-23 YRFLTYVPDIDS
+23 PINVS
-35 ALNDFWN
+35 A
-42 VNEHKVK
+42 E
-49 FWYKDRQKD
+49 
-58 DDIIISASPEFL
+58 
-70 LKPICERLGIKNLM
+70 
-84 ASKVDKHTGLYD
+84 
-96 GENCWGEEKVKRLYE
+96 
-111 KFPNAKC
+111 
-118 EEFYSDSLSD
+118 DSLNVIEIS
-128 TPLAELADKAMI
+128 
-140 IRENELIEFANKCKY
+140 RVNELIEFANKCKY

-445 SYTENIIDQYKE
+445 SYTENIIDQYNE

-487 ENSTVADDIHGLA
+487 ENSTVADDIHGVA

-527 VTETMDVVTSDDNYI
+527 VTETMDVVTSDDDYI

-886 KTCHFYIKNTL
+886 KTCHFYIKNTS

>member
-1 MAWTFFL
+1 MTMKKYLKKRIIPAGL
-8 YILGVKTK
+8 SLILIIMSVISI
-16 TQFKEKM
+16 M
-23 YRFLTYVPDIDS
+23 PINVS
-35 ALNDFWN
+35 A
-42 VNEHKVK
+42 E
-49 FWYKDRQKD
+49 
-58 DDIIISASPEFL
+58 
-70 LKPICERLGIKNLM
+70 
-84 ASKVDKHTGLYD
+84 
-96 GENCWGEEKVKRLYE
+96 
-111 KFPNAKC
+111 
-118 EEFYSDSLSD
+118 DSLNVIEIS
-128 TPLAELADKAMI
+128 
-140 IRENELIEFANKCKY
+140 RVNELIEFANKCKY

-576 AGTMNVE
+576 AGTINVE

-886 KTCHFYIKNTL
+886 KTCHFYIKNTS

-942 NMIYYIC
+942 NIIYYIC

>member
-1 MAWTFFL
+1 MTMKKYLKKRIIPAGL
-8 YILGVKTK
+8 SLILIIMTVISI
-16 TQFKEKM
+16 M
-23 YRFLTYVPDIDS
+23 PINVS
-35 ALNDFWN
+35 A
-42 VNEHKVK
+42 E
-49 FWYKDRQKD
+49 
-58 DDIIISASPEFL
+58 
-70 LKPICERLGIKNLM
+70 
-84 ASKVDKHTGLYD
+84 
-96 GENCWGEEKVKRLYE
+96 
-111 KFPNAKC
+111 
-118 EEFYSDSLSD
+118 DSLNVIEIS
-128 TPLAELADKAMI
+128 
-140 IRENELIEFANKCKY
+140 RVNELIEFANKCKY

-233 ENIGGIAGVNK
+233 KNIGGIAGVNK

-487 ENSTVADDIHGLA
+487 ENSTVADDIHGVA

-527 VTETMDVVTSDDNYI
+527 VTETMDVVTSDDDYI

-796 DGFYAQWPENIVS
+796 DGYYAQWPENIVS

-886 KTCHFYIKNTL
+886 KTCHFYIKNTS

-964 KKRKKRNK
+964 KKT